1 MWFDVHVWTDGP
13 TPDSTLAGMFS
24 YDTALGQIANGANYQ
39 VVVFELNANNHSQRR
54 ALANALAINAIERDG
69 RLPITTS
76 ANCLQ
81 PDGQNDNGW
90 DQGLLFLNPPSVVA
104 TAGLCDADVFDEL
117 SAAGNSEQCYR
128 PQ

>member
-1 MWFDVHVWTDGP
+1 MRSRRVPGC
-13 TPDSTLAGMFS
+13 AGFEHQRI
-24 YDTALGQIANGANYQ
+24 TAKLDKLANGARHR

-90 DQGLLFLNPPSVVA
+90 DQGFL
-104 TAGLCDADVFDEL
+104 
-117 SAAGNSEQCYR
+117 
-128 PQ
+128 